1 MLQHR
6 KLWVRAS
13 LRCNI
18 IRFCWREQKKKKR
31 KIPKIGFVVFGCF
44 VVMLRASSLQ
54 RGTRWKDTSFA
65 GLAGY
70 NNHKYMWP
78 AKKSQPRSHA
88 ARIETRKSFSAA
100 TREPLSWLRPT
111 ASRPRPWPRPPAM
124 VSFCPPHPLNDGAKK
139 FASLSHHRQMDGWS
153 ANMANLSRPK

>member
-1 MLQHR
+1 MCNIVNFECAPL
-6 KLWVRAS
+6 

-18 IRFCWREQKKKKR
+18 IRFFGESKKM
-31 KIPKIGFVVFGCF
+31 PKIGFVVFGCF

-100 TREPLSWLRPT
+100 TREPLGGSAQRPEGP
-111 ASRPRPWPRPPAM
+111 ARGPAHRPFLFSATL
-124 VSFCPPHPLNDGAKK
+124 PLNDGAKNLL
-139 FASLSHHRQMDGWS
+139 LSHHRQMDGWS
-153 ANMANLSRPK
+153 ANMGILSRPK